1 MLGSLAFFLGF
12 AALLV
17 FLCVYLLRKLPLLII
32 SKVLKLELTIAR
44 QTGTFAFQNLHLKNS
59 VVNIDVS
66 QCNFRLNLLKLLKG
80 SDDDQV
86 ALEVDSIKGEVKEE
100 AKSFYTS
107 KEKTEIKKEI
117 SGEPDINTLA
127 KVFLAKFATFFLLR
141 RLSIRIKNVDLKIGS
156 IRIVTSLTVKYSR
169 RKSLELSILVNNSE
183 FKIRETKK
191 IAFNS
196 FELEFSA
203 SADFSAIVCLL
214 TGDIPPTHV
223 HIPSLSFG
231 CDGSCISLALN
242 KTTLRFVG
250 AVAEL
255 SLKVAFSQHLA
266 LPIGD
271 ITITEVT
278 IDRMSLVS
286 FDSLIVDLV
295 SETIKGRFIEVQGFQ
310 FSIPDLATPDLFDCE
325 INGVSLNYTTLD
337 GLNLFRL
344 VKQIQ
349 SPSTETSRP
358 VLDFPRGHALVKA
371 LHAKLTMTDEAI
383 IELKAEEG
391 IELKEQSMTLRHG
404 RVWICGSEMGK
415 LEDVILS
422 SPDRTFLQIQVG
434 NAYVYHDQSVVINS
448 LIDNILSGWKIIK
461 PLVSK
466 GIFDS
471 ETLPLPIRILVTTAE
486 VNIPDKLVNMRTA
499 EMARILPEFLK
510 EAINLRYILSE
521 KLKTS
526 NLAPYKQSRAVD
538 KLEHVLFEK
547 YREMLKQAQTHKW
560 HGKYSLKV
568 ADVQVELDS
577 RGVVNKLE
585 IIRELAPD
593 TPAQGEK
600 FGWDTLEGLKVNLH
614 VGSASFSVI
623 DIERN
628 ILEARDVSCSALLI
642 VAEAFDGN
650 QFTKE
655 TTVLGRTYSV
665 PFTLTPIKL
674 YSRVRFDIDHVNVC
688 FGVPYLQLLAD
699 LGDIISDI
707 IPPSSEPSPELCW
720 WDKLR
725 SMFWGEYD
733 FHIKLIE
740 VGIFAGT
747 RYYNHND
754 NLIMRVREI
763 GVEIRDSAWKVDIGS
778 VTLRRLGDG
787 PKLLRIRSIL
797 LTVSMV
803 WDTPCHDQRKHIFFR
818 DMSRHNDPRYDTYEQ
833 FRAAGLE
840 ATIVLTVGRKREIPF
855 AEFDFAHIQW
865 VLAPLLE
872 FVNMSPIF
880 APAKKKGSPVT
891 RPLPKLS
898 SFTDLRTRWNI
909 TFAETR
915 GMSVRLWD
923 HFRESEKPGMNC
935 SVEVTFVNPSLS
947 VTAEMNNHEF
957 TCNEGKAC
965 IQTIVMNT
973 TDVPSLCKNISGLS
987 TTFFILRELQVDFS
1001 QRLLSI
1007 GGIKIYGNQ
1016 FYGIYLWDFL
1026 KSLLAMAKRPNRPV
1040 SEPTPEKPPEPIS
1053 EVSAPPR
1060 GQGLLQRLLARTES
1074 QKTVTVD
1081 KGLMGLK
1088 MRPAT
1093 EEHVSS
1099 FVSHLACAKMPLLEI
1114 VYESVAVDGTMYFR
1128 MENLNIDLRQSKD
1141 ERLFVRVGIPA
1152 IAIVP
1157 NRGYDQDFDP
1167 RSAIFHIRKLET
1179 DFWEENGENIKATI
1193 GGIDLT
1199 AHAGDI
1205 ALINQFKDEIFQ
1217 AVRRKPKR
1225 AEPAPES
1232 DQTNAPP
1239 SIIKLRMDCI
1249 VNEVNVDLLNE
1260 APLATIGL
1268 QETRLQV
1275 SLRDTGS
1282 REISGSIRNAVVT
1295 DYMTS
1300 ELPKKCLDRWL
1311 ANRSSDVK
1319 APMIG
1324 ISLIDSGVSADSLP
1338 MYSGE
1343 ITSQPMLVYFDLPF
1357 YKSVRAA
1364 FLKDSL
1370 RVGTFASINFGLP
1383 RHPFILPKG
1392 RSFSMSVIP
1401 EIDCT
1406 YRRKNFRVAEKM
1418 ARIQVGVPSPQ
1429 NADFFIQRLKINRLR
1444 ICLSALV
1451 VDGIGVNDMLTDIP
1465 SITVVNATTNM
1476 DKLTKTIGKSIGVSV
1491 VPIAFRH
1498 LADVNGPALDESLL
1512 AELAART
1519 EEEKRKMKAEIL
1531 FGKSMVKSSEE

>member
-1 MLGSLAFFLGF
+1 M
-12 AALLV
+12 
-17 FLCVYLLRKLPLLII
+17 
-32 SKVLKLELTIAR
+32 TIAR
-44 QTGTFAFQNLHLKNS
+44 QTGIFAFQHLHLKNS

-86 ALEVDSIKGEVKEE
+86 ALEVDSIKGEIKEE
-100 AKSFYTS
+100 AKSFYAS
-107 KEKTEIKKEI
+107 KEKTEIKKEP
-117 SGEPDINTLA
+117 SSEPDINNLA
-127 KVFLAKFATFFLLR
+127 KVFFAKFAAFFLLR
-141 RLSIRIKNVDLKIGS
+141 RLSIIIKNVDLKIGS
-156 IRIVTSLTVKYSR
+156 FRFVTSLTFKYSR
-169 RKSLELSILVNNSE
+169 GKSIELSILVNKSE
-183 FKIRETKK
+183 FNIGETKK

-231 CDGSCISLALN
+231 SDGSCISLALN

-266 LPIGD
+266 LPVGD

-278 IDRMSLVS
+278 IERMSLIS

-295 SETIKGRFIEVQGFQ
+295 SETIKGRFVEVRGFQ
-310 FSIPDLATPDLFDCE
+310 FSIPDFATPDLFDCE
-325 INGVSLNYTTLD
+325 INEVSLNYTSLD

-344 VKQIQ
+344 VKQLR

-358 VLDFPRGHALVKA
+358 VLDFPRGHAVVKA
-371 LHAKLTMTDEAI
+371 LQAKLTMTDMAI

-391 IELKEQSMTLRHG
+391 IELKEQSMALRHG
-404 RVWICGSEMGK
+404 RVWICGSEIGK
-415 LEDVILS
+415 LEDVVLS

-434 NAYVYHDQSVVINS
+434 NAYVYHDQTVVINS
-448 LIDNILSGWKIIK
+448 LIDNILCGWKIIK

-499 EMARILPEFLK
+499 QVARMLPEFLK

-526 NLAPYKQSRAVD
+526 NLAPYKQSQAVD

-547 YREMLKQAQTHKW
+547 YREMLKQVQTHKW

-614 VGSASFSVI
+614 VGSASFNVI

-655 TTVLGRTYSV
+655 TTVLGRTYNV

-688 FGVPYLQLLAD
+688 FGVPYLQLLVD

-707 IPPSSEPSPELCW
+707 IPPSNEPSPELCW

-733 FHIKLIE
+733 FHIKFIE
-740 VGIFAGT
+740 VTMFAGT
-747 RYYNHND
+747 RYYNLDD
-754 NLIMRVREI
+754 NLILRVREL

-778 VTLRRLGDG
+778 VTLRRLADG

-797 LTVSMV
+797 LTVSMA

-818 DMSRHNDPRYDTYEQ
+818 DMSRHNEPGYDTYEQ
-833 FRAAGLE
+833 FRATGLE
-840 ATIVLTVGRKREIPF
+840 AKIVLIVGRRREIPF

-880 APAKKKGSPVT
+880 APAKKKGNPVT

-898 SFTDLRTRWNI
+898 NFTDLRTRWNI
-909 TFAETR
+909 TLTETR
-915 GMSVRLWD
+915 GISIRLWD

-935 SVEVTFVNPSLS
+935 SVEVTVVNPSLS

-957 TCNEGKAC
+957 TSNVGKAF

-1001 QRLLSI
+1001 KRLLSI

-1026 KSLLAMAKRPNRPV
+1026 KSLLAMVKQPNRPV
-1040 SEPTPEKPPEPIS
+1040 TESTPESPEPIP
-1053 EVSAPPR
+1053 EVSAPPS

-1081 KGLMGLK
+1081 KGLIGLK
-1088 MRPAT
+1088 MRSVA
-1093 EEHVSS
+1093 EEHLSS

-1128 MENLNIDLRQSKD
+1128 MEDLNIDLRQSKD
-1141 ERLFVRVGIPA
+1141 KRLFVRVGIQA

-1167 RSAIFHIRKLET
+1167 KSTIFHIRKLQT
-1179 DFWEENGENIKATI
+1179 DFWQENGKNIKATI
-1193 GGIDLT
+1193 EGIDLT
-1199 AHAGDI
+1199 AHPGDI

-1217 AVRRKPKR
+1217 AAQRKPKR
-1225 AEPAPES
+1225 VEPAPES

-1239 SIIKLRMDCI
+1239 SIIKLRMDCVI
-1249 VNEVNVDLLNE
+1249 NQVNVDLLNE
-1260 APLATIGL
+1260 TPMATIAL
-1268 QETRLQV
+1268 QETHLQV

-1282 REISGSIRNAVVT
+1282 REISASIRNAVVT

-1324 ISLIDSGVSADSLP
+1324 ISLIDSGVSADLLP

-1343 ITSQPMLVYFDLPF
+1343 ITSQPMLVHFDRPF

-1364 FLKDSL
+1364 LLNDSL
-1370 RVGTFASINFGLP
+1370 RVGTFTSINFGLP
-1383 RHPFILPKG
+1383 RHPFILPKA
-1392 RSFSMSVIP
+1392 RSFSMSMIP
-1401 EIDCT
+1401 EIDRT
-1406 YRRKNFRVAEKM
+1406 YRKKNFRVAEKM

-1429 NADFFIQRLKINRLR
+1429 NTDFFIQRLKINRLR
-1444 ICLSALV
+1444 MSLSALAFDV
-1451 VDGIGVNDMLTDIP
+1451 GPGIGINDMLTDIP
-1465 SITVVNATTNM
+1465 SITVVNLTTNM
-1476 DKLTKTIGKSIGVSV
+1476 DKLTKTIGKSIGFSV
-1491 VPIAFRH
+1491 VPIVFLH
-1498 LADVNGPALDESLL
+1498 FTSVNCPGLDESLL

-1519 EEEKRKMKAEIL
+1519 EEEKRKMKTEIL
-1531 FGKSMVKSSEE
+1531 FGKSMVKSSEEQQAGVYLSDSSDDPDTSL